1 MVAECSLTQSL
12 SSYKNLQVC
21 ATQKPDAGKVHNSCC
36 DAFAG
41 TAKRECTE
49 KNSWLEAD
57 LFNCTSDNFTR
68 LQGQVRRHLAGVGD
82 RDRLMSVVL
91 VI

>member
-1 MVAECSLTQSL
+1 MVSVDVKHCVYLLT
-12 SSYKNLQVC
+12 YFD
-21 ATQKPDAGKVHNSCC
+21 TQKPDAGKVHNSCC
-36 DAFAG
+36 DVFAG

-68 LQGQVRRHLAGVGD
+68 LQGQVRQHLADVSD
-82 RDRLMSVVL
+82 RYRLMSVVL